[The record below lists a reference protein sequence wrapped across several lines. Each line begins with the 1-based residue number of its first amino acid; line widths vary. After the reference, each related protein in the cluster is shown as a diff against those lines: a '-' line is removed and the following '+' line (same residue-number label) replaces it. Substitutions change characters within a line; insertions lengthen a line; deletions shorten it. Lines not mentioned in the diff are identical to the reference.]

1 MYTLRTVFMISHL
14 VTAVLN
20 SHGQDVL
27 PECCNS
33 LQTPDTHLNDIDFM
47 NRLPSNV
54 LCQDFRSVNYNNQ
67 PFLINLRTALKRGGW
82 RG

>member
-14 VTAVLN
+14 VPAVLN

-33 LQTPDTHLNDIDFM
+33 LQTPDTHLFKVHVDLTHLYDVDFM

-54 LCQDFRSVNYNNQ
+54 LCQDFRSVNHNNQ
-67 PFLINLRTALKRGGW
+67 INPF
-82 RG
+82 